1 MTMDQHYLAPLLV
14 PASIV
19 VLGAAGGEA
28 GGIADAIAGRLAAD
42 GFAGP
47 VRRFDIDDPEPD
59 RTGDESRADLAIV
72 ALPAPRLAEA
82 LERVG
87 RLHCRSALLVSSG
100 IEQAQAADLQALAQ
114 RHGVR
119 LLGPNGLGFQRP
131 ALKLNASVA
140 GPLAAAGPLG
150 LISQSGSLT
159 TAILDWARMNRVGFS
174 SIVALGANP
183 GDELAEVLDFLST
196 DAATRSIVIH
206 LEGIHDAR
214 RFMSALRIAAHA
226 KPVIVLKAG
235 RKPAGS
241 QAALTHSGAIVGAD
255 DAFDPAL
262 HRAGSVR
269 VRSFVQLFSA
279 AKCLASRYRPVGRRL
294 AVITNGGGPGVLAA
308 DWIEQIRLEVG
319 SLSADAVERLAPL
332 LPPLASIGNLI
343 DVSEDASPAQFA
355 AAIEATGADADVD
368 GLLVLYSPKLGGD
381 PDGVAGAVIEAQ
393 RPIRKPV
400 LACFLGD
407 DRVVPARAL
416 LNAAQIPNFRTP
428 EAAVDAFGNMATFHR
443 NQQLLLQTP
452 PRLSPLPDPD
462 IEGARLL
469 IESVLAARRNVLT
482 EMESKALLSSF
493 HIPVTQTILARSAT
507 EALMV
512 ANQLGYPVAL
522 KIDSPDISHKS
533 DVGGVALD
541 LANAAQVRDGF
552 VEMMAT
558 VARNAPDA
566 RINGITV
573 QNMAGK
579 KHGREINI
587 GLTTDV
593 PFGPVIVF
601 GAGGRMIEL
610 IADRAMELPPLNQ
623 YLARRLIE
631 RSRVAA
637 TLGDWHGA
645 PAVDRVVLEH
655 MLMRVSE
662 MVCAL
667 PQLREM
673 DINPIV
679 VDANGAVAVDAR
691 VVVAAT
697 TSSTASG
704 AASADR
710 FSHLAILPYPSEYEQ
725 QWPLPGGDE
734 YSLRPIRPDD
744 AEMLQQFVRGM
755 SPQSRYFRFASAL
768 NELSPRMLARY
779 TLIDYDREM
788 ALIAVKPAPADAV
801 GPVQPRMIGVS
812 RYVINPD
819 SISCEFSLAVSD
831 DHAGRGVGSRLMHAL
846 VEVARDKG
854 LIEMHGFVLS
864 SNDTMLSLMKSLG
877 FKSRAY
883 PDDSSFRLV
892 SLELQKAR

>member
-1 MTMDQHYLAPLLV
+1 MTMDQHYLAPLLA
-14 PASIV
+14 PKSIV
-19 VLGAAGGEA
+19 VLGDADGP
-28 GGIADAIAGRLAAD
+28 ADAIAGRLAAD
-42 GFAGP
+42 GYAGTTHRLD
-47 VRRFDIDDPEPD
+47 VDDA
-59 RTGDESRADLAIV
+59 RSIGDLDDARIDLAIV
-72 ALPAPRLAEA
+72 ALPAAKLADA
-82 LERVG
+82 LARVG
-87 RLHCRSALLVSSG
+87 RLHCRSALIVSNG
-100 IEQAQAADLQALAQ
+100 IGMAQALELQVLAKQ
-114 RHGVR
+114 HGVR

-174 SIVALGANP
+174 SVVALGANP

-255 DAFDPAL
+255 DVFDTAL
-262 HRAGSVR
+262 NRAGAVR

-294 AVITNGGGPGVLAA
+294 AVVTNGGGPGVLAA

-319 SLSADAVERLAPL
+319 TLTADAAKRLRPL
-332 LPPLASIGNLI
+332 LPAQASIGNLI
-343 DVSEDASPAQFA
+343 DVSEDATPAQFA
-355 AAIEATGADADVD
+355 AAVEATGADADVD
-368 GLLVLYSPKLGGD
+368 GLLVLYSPKLDGD
-381 PDGVAGAVIEAQ
+381 PDGVARAVIEAQ

-469 IESVLAARRNVLT
+469 IESVLAERRQVLT
-482 EMESKALLSSF
+482 EMESKALLASF
-493 HIPVTQTILARSAT
+493 HIPVTRTILARSAT
-507 EALMV
+507 EAMMV

-541 LANAAQVRDGF
+541 VANAAQVRDGF
-552 VEMMAT
+552 ADMMAA
-558 VARNAPDA
+558 VRLAAPDA

-579 KHGREINI
+579 KHGREVNI

-623 YLARRLIE
+623 FLARRLIE

-645 PAVDRVVLEH
+645 TAVDRIALEH

-679 VDANGAVAVDAR
+679 VDADGAIAVDAR
-691 VVVAAT
+691 VVVAAGA
-697 TSSTASG
+697 SSASG
-704 AASADR
+704 ASAER

-734 YSLRPIRPDD
+734 YTLRPIRPDD

-788 ALIAVKPAPADAV
+788 AIIAVKPAPADAV

-819 SISCEFSLAVSD
+819 STSCEFSLAVSD
-831 DHAGRGVGSRLMHAL
+831 DHAGRGVGSRLMRAI
-846 VEVARDKG
+846 VDVARDKG

-877 FKSRAY
+877 FTSSAY
-883 PDDSSFRLV
+883 PDDPSFRLV
-892 SLELQKAR
+892 TLELQRPH